1 MEDLMK
7 MIIKQRGQEGFSA
20 EDIAKEIYDII
31 HENDSEIDKWY
42 KVGDAFWIRRTT
54 AMDYMS
60 AQVYP
65 LVDDAFLCYLHIL
78 CIGDYEKKQVDGYN
92 QNVKPLSKNIPY
104 DIRYIY
110 PIAVSQDIESAKEK
124 FIASNAALKN
134 DWLSKLGIRG
144 DKG

>member
-7 MIIKQRGQEGFSA
+7 MIIKQRGQEGFLP

-42 KVGDAFWIRRTT
+42 KVGDAFWIRRTNAT
-54 AMDYMS
+54 DYMC

-65 LVDDAFLCYLHIL
+65 LVENAFLCYLHVL
-78 CIGDYEKKQVDGYN
+78 CIADYEKKQVEGYN
-92 QNVKPLSKNIPY
+92 QNAESLSENIPY

-110 PIAVSQDIESAKEK
+110 PIALSQDIESAKEK
-124 FIASNAALKN
+124 FIASNATLKN
-134 DWLSKLGIRG
+134 DWLNKLGIRG
-144 DKG
+144 DEQ

>member
-1 MEDLMK
+1 MDDLMK

-92 QNVKPLSKNIPY
+92 QNVKPLSENIPY

-144 DKG
+144 DKQ

>member
-1 MEDLMK
+1 MDDLMK

-92 QNVKPLSKNIPY
+92 QNVKPLSENIPY

>member
-7 MIIKQRGQEGFSA
+7 MIIKQREQEGFSA

-31 HENDSEIDKWY
+31 HENDSEMDKWY
-42 KVGDAFWIRRTT
+42 KVGDAFWLRRTT
-54 AMDYMS
+54 ATDYMS

-65 LVDDAFLCYLHIL
+65 LVDEAFLCYLHIL
-78 CIGDYEKKQVDGYN
+78 RISDYDKKQVEGYN
-92 QNVKPLSKNIPY
+92 QNATPLSENIPY

-134 DWLSKLGIRG
+134 DWLNKLGIRG
-144 DKG
+144 NEQ

>member
-134 DWLSKLGIRG
+134 DWLSKL
-144 DKG
+144 

>member
-7 MIIKQRGQEGFSA
+7 MIIKQRGQEGFLP

-65 LVDDAFLCYLHIL
+65 LVS
-78 CIGDYEKKQVDGYN
+78 CIN
-92 QNVKPLSKNIPY
+92 S
-104 DIRYIY
+104 
-110 PIAVSQDIESAKEK
+110 S
-124 FIASNAALKN
+124 
-134 DWLSKLGIRG
+134 
-144 DKG
+144 

>member
-31 HENDSEIDKWY
+31 HENDSEMDKWY
-42 KVGDAFWIRRTT
+42 KVGDAFWLRRTT
-54 AMDYMS
+54 ATDYMS

-65 LVDDAFLCYLHIL
+65 LVDDAFLCYLHIFHT
-78 CIGDYEKKQVDGYN
+78 GDYGKKQVEGYN
-92 QNVKPLSKNIPY
+92 QNAAPLSENIPY

-110 PIAVSQDIESAKEK
+110 PIAISQDIESAKEK

-134 DWLSKLGIRG
+134 DWLNKLGIRG
-144 DKG
+144 NEQ